1 MGMAKAL
8 VLTSISGARL
18 GVRYTLTGRSNMI
31 GSASGCDLMLTDKSV
46 QPRHVEVKQLLESWF
61 VVPLSSGVYIN
72 GALVG
77 TQGRLRPGDSLIIG
91 SCGFRVAIEEV
102 VEQAVG
108 RGQARAGVPRIG
120 DYLVRQALL
129 TRTQLDHALRHQE
142 DLTSQGRRTQIGT
155 VLVQL
160 GYIRQ
165 PVLDAVLRE
174 QQTDLAQQWRD

>member
-1 MGMAKAL
+1 MAKAL

-18 GVRYTLTGRSNMI
+18 GVRYTLGGRSNTI
-31 GSASGCDLMLTDKSV
+31 GSAAGCDLVLTDKSV

-72 GALVG
+72 GTSVG
-77 TQGRLRPGDSLIIG
+77 TQGRIRPGDSLIIG

-102 VEQAVG
+102 VEQAATS
-108 RGQARAGVPRIG
+108 RGATRAGVPRIG

-142 DLTSQGRRTQIGT
+142 DLTSQGRRAQIGS

-174 QQTDLAQQWRD
+174 QQIDLAQQWHD